1 MTVSVE
7 IVIESPFGLE
17 AEVNVLGG
25 DSAGWTNK
33 NARDEAHHGGANAQ
47 QGTPTLAVE
56 EDHQGG
62 WPYCR

>member
-17 AEVNVLGG
+17 AEVNVLGA

-33 NARDEAHHGGANAQ
+33 NVRF
-47 QGTPTLAVE
+47 
-56 EDHQGG
+56 
-62 WPYCR
+62 